1 MATVQQSEK
10 LITVEEYASL
20 PANAPPTELVQG
32 RIVDVNVPRSR
43 HGEVC
48 AAITEI
54 VRSFV
59 RKRKLGRVFSNDAG
73 VITERQPDS
82 LRGADVSFYSY
93 ERVPRGRIDPRIY
106 IDAVPNVIFE
116 LRSPDDRTS
125 DVLEKVAEYLH
136 AGVEC
141 VCVFDTLHETVSVY
155 EETADA
161 AMLVLRVDD
170 DLALRQIHADF
181 RVHVDEF
188 FDDE

>member
-1 MATVQQSEK
+1 MATVEQSKK
-10 LITVEEYASL
+10 LMTVEEYASL
-20 PANAPPTELVQG
+20 PPSDSPTELVQG
-32 RIVDVNVPRSR
+32 RIIDVNVPRSR

-93 ERVPRGRIDPRIY
+93 ARAPRGRIDPRIY
-106 IDAVPNVIFE
+106 LDAAPNVVFE
-116 LRSPDDRTS
+116 VRSPDDRTS
-125 DVLEKVAEYLH
+125 EVLEKVAEYLH
-136 AGVEC
+136 AGVDC

-161 AMLVLRVDD
+161 AMLVLQVEDT
-170 DLALRQIHADF
+170 LTLRQIHDDF
-181 RVHVDEF
+181 RVRVGEF